1 MAGPHLELTHLP
13 IDYQALTER
22 VRSPQA
28 GAVLLF
34 LGTVREFTAGR
45 QTMRLGYEAYP
56 QMALSKM
63 RELAA
68 QAAERWPLTEVAMVH
83 RLGILELGDISVAI
97 AVSTPHRDQGFEAGR
112 WLIDTL
118 KEVVPVWKQENWADG
133 TQEWVHPGVSGNGVN
148 GNGAAPPVH
157 SPLPGGG

>member
-1 MAGPHLELTHLP
+1 MPEPYIELTQHP

-22 VRSPQA
+22 VRSPRA

-34 LGTVREFTAGR
+34 LGTVREFTSGR
-45 QTMRLGYEAYP
+45 QTLRLGYEAYP

-63 RELAA
+63 RELAV
-68 QAAERWPLTEVAMVH
+68 QAAQRWPLTEVAMVH
-83 RLGILELGDISVAI
+83 RLGVLELGEISVAI

-118 KEVVPVWKQENWADG
+118 KEVVPVWKQENWSDG
-133 TQEWVHPGVSGNGVN
+133 TQEWVHPGIG
-148 GNGAAPPVH
+148 GNGAAPPLRG
-157 SPLPGGG
+157 SLPAGD